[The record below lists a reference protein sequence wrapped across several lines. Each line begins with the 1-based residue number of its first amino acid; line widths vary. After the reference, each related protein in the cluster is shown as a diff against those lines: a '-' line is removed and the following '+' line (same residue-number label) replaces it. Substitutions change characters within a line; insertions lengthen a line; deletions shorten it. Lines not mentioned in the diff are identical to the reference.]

1 MKPCDTVER
10 LAFSPAWHTPY
21 KSFDTCTVIQISFPT
36 EIAFTCFYSEE
47 CLLPCQSTYYNII
60 HWYKG
65 QKAVHSFYQG
75 KDQLSY
81 QAGEYKGR
89 TSLLTPSE
97 IKKGNVSLLLK
108 NIQIQDEGKYKCYG
122 ASDTLNEENFV
133 LVSVEGEKQYTLYTL
148 KQSFT
153 SVTEQAHVR
162 GLSLTLG
169 AHSQTICLKL
179 FSDNKLKNQREPLLG
194 KPWSPMCFDLI
205 PT

>member
-1 MKPCDTVER
+1 M
-10 LAFSPAWHTPY
+10 
-21 KSFDTCTVIQISFPT
+21 
-36 EIAFTCFYSEE
+36 
-47 CLLPCQSTYYNII
+47 
-60 HWYKG
+60 
-65 QKAVHSFYQG
+65 HSFYQG

-108 NIQIQDEGKYKCYG
+108 HIQIQDEGKYKCYG

-148 KQSFT
+148 KWSFT

-169 AHSQTICLKL
+169 AHSQTICLKF

-194 KPWSPMCFDLI
+194 KPCFSNVFWPDTNLNHSQTVSLYAKKI
-205 PT
+205 HNAFNKLFI